1 MKKFGV
7 IALSLCTLSGCTNI
21 TTVKNE
27 QTIESISTLLFDQD
41 KNIIYAVGNEFDYQV
56 SPCAS
61 AFGKLIIDQQKI
73 DEACLKT
80 FLYAL
85 EHKNLMIDSTLD
97 FKIQTGQFNQVFG
110 YYQTYYKN
118 DEHITN
124 SNQPDK
130 IIERRK
136 LNSFELNQLNKKLDT
151 SYTTDQIY
159 KLHTWI
165 TGKTVEL
172 KNKNELL
179 ALGQLKTPMQIKV
192 TIQQQKKSLTLM
204 PIVKAT
210 GAIALVPIGLVLML
224 PYTALIGYCESGH
237 SC

>member
-1 MKKFGV
+1 MFLLSPKTRKTMKKFGV
-7 IALSLCTLSGCTNI
+7 TALTLCTLNGCTDI

-61 AFGKLIIDQQKI
+61 SSGKRIIDQQKI
-73 DEACLKT
+73 DETCLKT

-97 FKIQTGQFNQVFG
+97 FKIQTGQSNQVFG

-124 SNQPDK
+124 SIQLDK
-130 IIERRK
+130 VIARRK
-136 LNSFELNQLNKKLDT
+136 LVSFELNQLNKKLDT

-172 KNKNELL
+172 KNKKELL
-179 ALGQLKTPMQIKV
+179 ALGQL
-192 TIQQQKKSLTLM
+192 
-204 PIVKAT
+204 
-210 GAIALVPIGLVLML
+210 
-224 PYTALIGYCESGH
+224 
-237 SC
+237 